1 MWSSSFTGFAVG
13 VGKTV
18 ETYYSSLLNGC
29 YHLLR
34 PTHRETEAVYG
45 SGSTPHAL
53 IKFSTLF
60 LIVVGY
66 EQVKTVLMHCFIF
79 GEGQR
84 FSHKST

>member
-1 MWSSSFTGFAVG
+1 MKVLIYLEFYRNRWLIALGFLALLIAVG
-13 VGKTV
+13 M
-18 ETYYSSLLNGC
+18 
-29 YHLLR
+29 
-34 PTHRETEAVYG
+34 G